1 MVVKNKAQAI
11 RDEIKSRGKKV
22 RGRDIVAAL
31 AAKGI
36 TVAPSQVSNAL
47 KAAGF
52 RRVCRG
58 KIAKAAAP
66 AKPDK
71 RREVELDL
79 NDLIRTKKLADQLGG
94 LIDSKMH

>member
-52 RRVCRG
+52 RRVRRG

-94 LIDSKMH
+94 TNDSKMH